1 MPEGDHAQEAGRP
14 LYHRVLLKLSGDAF
28 APIDTGYGISTTS
41 TGLLARELADVVDLG
56 VQCAVVVGGGNIF
69 RGRQAPGI
77 DRSRADYM
85 GMLATVMNAL
95 ALQDALEK
103 IHVPTRVQTAIHMAQ
118 IAEPYIPLRAIR
130 HLEKGRVVV
139 FAAGIGAPYF
149 STDTTAAQRALEI
162 GAQAILKG
170 TKVDGIYTADP
181 HVDPDGAAV
190 RDDRV
195 PRRAPR
201 GVPGHGR
208 HGDQPLHGERPADH
222 RVRLRVRGEHQP
234 GRVGRT
240 DRHLGPRGRP
250 MTVDSALKAAV
261 EKMDKAISVLKDEL
275 AGVRTGRATPAL
287 LQRVVVDYYGTPVPI
302 QQLASFS
309 VPEPRTL
316 MISPFD
322 RNAIAA
328 MEKSIMSSDL
338 GITPSNDGTVIRL
351 SFPPLT
357 EERRKELIKLVHH
370 RGEEGRVAVRNIRR
384 HSKEELEK
392 LEREGGISED
402 DLVRSEKELQ
412 KLTDKHISDIDD
424 VVAHKDAELK
434 EI

>member
-1 MPEGDHAQEAGRP
+1 
-14 LYHRVLLKLSGDAF
+14 
-28 APIDTGYGISTTS
+28 
-41 TGLLARELADVVDLG
+41 
-56 VQCAVVVGGGNIF
+56 
-69 RGRQAPGI
+69 
-77 DRSRADYM
+77 
-85 GMLATVMNAL
+85 
-95 ALQDALEK
+95 
-103 IHVPTRVQTAIHMAQ
+103 
-118 IAEPYIPLRAIR
+118 
-130 HLEKGRVVV
+130 
-139 FAAGIGAPYF
+139 
-149 STDTTAAQRALEI
+149 
-162 GAQAILKG
+162 
-170 TKVDGIYTADP
+170 
-181 HVDPDGAAV
+181 
-190 RDDRV
+190 
-195 PRRAPR
+195 
-201 GVPGHGR
+201 
-208 HGDQPLHGERPADH
+208 
-222 RVRLRVRGEHQP
+222 
-234 GRVGRT
+234 
-240 DRHLGPRGRP
+240 
-250 MTVDSALKAAV
+250 MTVDSALKAAT

-316 MISPFD
+316 VISPFD

-328 MEKSIMSSDL
+328 MEKAIMTSDL
-338 GITPSNDGTVIRL
+338 GITPGNDGTVIRL

-412 KLTDKHISDIDD
+412 KLTDKHISDIDE
-424 VVAHKDAELK
+424 VVAHKDTELK

>member
-1 MPEGDHAQEAGRP
+1 
-14 LYHRVLLKLSGDAF
+14 
-28 APIDTGYGISTTS
+28 
-41 TGLLARELADVVDLG
+41 
-56 VQCAVVVGGGNIF
+56 
-69 RGRQAPGI
+69 
-77 DRSRADYM
+77 
-85 GMLATVMNAL
+85 
-95 ALQDALEK
+95 
-103 IHVPTRVQTAIHMAQ
+103 
-118 IAEPYIPLRAIR
+118 
-130 HLEKGRVVV
+130 
-139 FAAGIGAPYF
+139 
-149 STDTTAAQRALEI
+149 
-162 GAQAILKG
+162 
-170 TKVDGIYTADP
+170 
-181 HVDPDGAAV
+181 
-190 RDDRV
+190 
-195 PRRAPR
+195 
-201 GVPGHGR
+201 
-208 HGDQPLHGERPADH
+208 
-222 RVRLRVRGEHQP
+222 
-234 GRVGRT
+234 
-240 DRHLGPRGRP
+240 
-250 MTVDSALKAAV
+250 MTVDSALKAAA

-402 DLVRSEKELQ
+402 DLVRSEKDLQ

>member
-1 MPEGDHAQEAGRP
+1 
-14 LYHRVLLKLSGDAF
+14 
-28 APIDTGYGISTTS
+28 
-41 TGLLARELADVVDLG
+41 
-56 VQCAVVVGGGNIF
+56 
-69 RGRQAPGI
+69 
-77 DRSRADYM
+77 
-85 GMLATVMNAL
+85 
-95 ALQDALEK
+95 
-103 IHVPTRVQTAIHMAQ
+103 
-118 IAEPYIPLRAIR
+118 
-130 HLEKGRVVV
+130 
-139 FAAGIGAPYF
+139 
-149 STDTTAAQRALEI
+149 
-162 GAQAILKG
+162 
-170 TKVDGIYTADP
+170 
-181 HVDPDGAAV
+181 
-190 RDDRV
+190 
-195 PRRAPR
+195 
-201 GVPGHGR
+201 
-208 HGDQPLHGERPADH
+208 
-222 RVRLRVRGEHQP
+222 
-234 GRVGRT
+234 
-240 DRHLGPRGRP
+240 
-250 MTVDSALKAAV
+250 MTVDSALKAAT
-261 EKMDKAISVLKDEL
+261 EKMDKAIAVLKDEL

-316 MISPFD
+316 VISPFD

-328 MEKSIMSSDL
+328 MEKAIMASDL
-338 GITPSNDGTVIRL
+338 GITPGNDGTVVRL

-412 KLTDKHISDIDD
+412 KLTDKHISDIDE